1 MTKNKLNIAILL
13 AASTLCAASCNS
25 YDIASRQQEPGPA
38 ASSKS
43 LITFAAGC
51 ADQAPQKT
59 AYQAGEAG
67 TVAWINGD
75 RISIFPVETTSNDLG
90 TVINANGA
98 SCQITGLTDNA
109 SGYYA
114 LYPFDSKVICNYG
127 KISGLKIP
135 SKQVA
140 AAGQYDPKADIIINA
155 LMGAVGCLPTITAI
169 ECGKH
174 VALANKETMVMAG
187 PVIWDKL
194 AENPKSFIT
203 PIDSEHSAI
212 FQCLEGGNREKE
224 VEFLEITASGGPFR
238 EWPIEKFENITVA
251 DALNHPVWSMGK
263 KITIDSASMMNKG
276 LEVLEAHFLFHIPY
290 EQIKVVVHP
299 QSMVHSLVQF
309 RDGSLMAQLGAP
321 DMRIPI
327 QVALTWPDRLPLKT
341 NRLDLPTL
349 AKLTFFEPD
358 FNKFRCLALAFEAG
372 RRGGIVPAMMN
383 AANEVLVDRFLKG
396 NLKFTDIPKYVE
408 MVMEKAPNVTGHL
421 TLDQVLEADAEARR
435 MTEGFLK

>member
-1 MTKNKLNIAILL
+1 MKNVVLLGATGSIGTSSVDVIQQHSDIFNLYAVAANSSVQKVAEIVRKYNVERVCMFNEAAAKELEGVLGKKVLAGMDGLCEL
-13 AASTLCAASCNS
+13 AA
-25 YDIASRQQEPGPA
+25 
-38 ASSKS
+38 
-43 LITFAAGC
+43 
-51 ADQAPQKT
+51 
-59 AYQAGEAG
+59 
-67 TVAWINGD
+67 
-75 RISIFPVETTSNDLG
+75 
-90 TVINANGA
+90 
-98 SCQITGLTDNA
+98 
-109 SGYYA
+109 
-114 LYPFDSKVICNYG
+114 
-127 KISGLKIP
+127 
-135 SKQVA
+135 
-140 AAGQYDPKADIIINA
+140 DPKADIIINA

-169 ECGKH
+169 EHGKH

-212 FQCLEGGNREKE
+212 FQCLEGGKRESE

-290 EQIKVVVHP
+290 DQIKVVVHP

-327 QVALTWPDRLPLKT
+327 QVALTWPDRLKLETK
-341 NRLDLPTL
+341 RLDLPTL

-372 RRGGIVPAMMN
+372 RRGGIVPSMMN

-408 MVMEKAPNVTGHL
+408 MVMDKAPNVAGHL
-421 TLDQVLEADAEARR
+421 SLEQVLEADKEARL

>member
-1 MTKNKLNIAILL
+1 MKNVVLLGATGSIGTSSIDVILQHSDIFNLYAVAANSSVQKVAEIVRRFKVERVCMFDPNAAKELEKELGMKVLAGMDGLCEL
-13 AASTLCAASCNS
+13 AA
-25 YDIASRQQEPGPA
+25 
-38 ASSKS
+38 
-43 LITFAAGC
+43 
-51 ADQAPQKT
+51 
-59 AYQAGEAG
+59 
-67 TVAWINGD
+67 
-75 RISIFPVETTSNDLG
+75 
-90 TVINANGA
+90 
-98 SCQITGLTDNA
+98 
-109 SGYYA
+109 
-114 LYPFDSKVICNYG
+114 
-127 KISGLKIP
+127 
-135 SKQVA
+135 
-140 AAGQYDPKADIIINA
+140 DPKADIIINA

-169 ECGKH
+169 EHGKH

-212 FQCLEGGNREKE
+212 FQCLSGRPEKE

-238 EWPIEKFENITVA
+238 EWPIEKFEQITVA

-327 QVALTWPDRLPLKT
+327 QVALTWPDRLPLETK
-341 NRLDLPTL
+341 RLDLPTL

-383 AANEVLVDRFLKG
+383 AANEVLVDAFLKG
-396 NLKFTDIPKYVE
+396 NLKFTDIPKHVE
-408 MVMEKAPNVTGHL
+408 TIMAGAPTVTGHL
-421 TLDQVLEADAEARR
+421 TLEQVLEADKEARR
-435 MTEGFLK
+435 MTEDFLIRK

>member
-1 MTKNKLNIAILL
+1 MKNVVLLGATGSIGTSSVDVIQQHSDLFHLYAVAANSSVNKVAEIVRKYNVERVCMFSEVAAKELEIVLGRKVLVGMEGLCEL
-13 AASTLCAASCNS
+13 AA
-25 YDIASRQQEPGPA
+25 
-38 ASSKS
+38 
-43 LITFAAGC
+43 
-51 ADQAPQKT
+51 
-59 AYQAGEAG
+59 
-67 TVAWINGD
+67 
-75 RISIFPVETTSNDLG
+75 
-90 TVINANGA
+90 
-98 SCQITGLTDNA
+98 
-109 SGYYA
+109 
-114 LYPFDSKVICNYG
+114 
-127 KISGLKIP
+127 
-135 SKQVA
+135 
-140 AAGQYDPKADIIINA
+140 DPKADIIINA

-169 ECGKH
+169 EHGKH

-212 FQCLEGGNREKE
+212 FQCLEGGKREHE

-238 EWPIEKFENITVA
+238 EWPIEKFEKITVA

-290 EQIKVVVHP
+290 DQIKVVVHP

-327 QVALTWPDRLPLKT
+327 QVALTWPDRLKLETK
-341 NRLDLPTL
+341 RLDLPTL

-372 RRGGIVPAMMN
+372 RRGGIVPSMMN

-421 TLDQVLEADAEARR
+421 SLEQVLEADKEARL

>member
-1 MTKNKLNIAILL
+1 MKNVVLLGATGSIGTSSVDVIHQHSDIFNLYAVAANSSVEKVAEIVRKYNVERVCMFNEAAAKELEGVLGKKVLAGMDGLCEL
-13 AASTLCAASCNS
+13 AA
-25 YDIASRQQEPGPA
+25 
-38 ASSKS
+38 
-43 LITFAAGC
+43 
-51 ADQAPQKT
+51 
-59 AYQAGEAG
+59 
-67 TVAWINGD
+67 
-75 RISIFPVETTSNDLG
+75 
-90 TVINANGA
+90 
-98 SCQITGLTDNA
+98 
-109 SGYYA
+109 
-114 LYPFDSKVICNYG
+114 
-127 KISGLKIP
+127 
-135 SKQVA
+135 
-140 AAGQYDPKADIIINA
+140 DPKADIIINA

-169 ECGKH
+169 EHGKH

-212 FQCLEGGNREKE
+212 FQCLEGGKRESE

-290 EQIKVVVHP
+290 DQIKVVVHP

-327 QVALTWPDRLPLKT
+327 QVALTWPDRLKLETK
-341 NRLDLPTL
+341 RLDLPTL

-372 RRGGIVPAMMN
+372 RRGGIVPSMMN

-408 MVMEKAPNVTGHL
+408 MVMDKAPNVTGHL
-421 TLDQVLEADAEARR
+421 SLEQVLEADKEARL

>member
-1 MTKNKLNIAILL
+1 MKNVVLLGATGSIGTSSVDVIHQHSDIFNLYAVAANSSVEKVAEIVRKYNVERVCMFNETAAKELEGVLGKKVLAGMDGLCEL
-13 AASTLCAASCNS
+13 AA
-25 YDIASRQQEPGPA
+25 
-38 ASSKS
+38 
-43 LITFAAGC
+43 
-51 ADQAPQKT
+51 
-59 AYQAGEAG
+59 
-67 TVAWINGD
+67 
-75 RISIFPVETTSNDLG
+75 
-90 TVINANGA
+90 
-98 SCQITGLTDNA
+98 
-109 SGYYA
+109 
-114 LYPFDSKVICNYG
+114 
-127 KISGLKIP
+127 
-135 SKQVA
+135 
-140 AAGQYDPKADIIINA
+140 DPKANIIINA

-169 ECGKH
+169 EHGKH

-212 FQCLEGGNREKE
+212 FQCLEGGKRESE

-290 EQIKVVVHP
+290 DQIKVVVHP

-327 QVALTWPDRLPLKT
+327 QVALTWPNRLKLETK
-341 NRLDLPTL
+341 RLDLPTL

-372 RRGGIVPAMMN
+372 RRGGIVPSMMN

-421 TLDQVLEADAEARR
+421 SLEQVLEADKEARL

>member
-1 MTKNKLNIAILL
+1 MKNVVLLGATGSIGTSSVDVIHQHSDIFNLYAVAANSSVEKVAEIVRKYNVERVCMFNEAAAKELEGMLDKKVLAGMDGLCEL
-13 AASTLCAASCNS
+13 AA
-25 YDIASRQQEPGPA
+25 
-38 ASSKS
+38 
-43 LITFAAGC
+43 
-51 ADQAPQKT
+51 
-59 AYQAGEAG
+59 
-67 TVAWINGD
+67 
-75 RISIFPVETTSNDLG
+75 
-90 TVINANGA
+90 
-98 SCQITGLTDNA
+98 
-109 SGYYA
+109 
-114 LYPFDSKVICNYG
+114 
-127 KISGLKIP
+127 
-135 SKQVA
+135 
-140 AAGQYDPKADIIINA
+140 DPKADIIINA

-169 ECGKH
+169 EHGKH

-212 FQCLEGGNREKE
+212 FQCLEGGKRESE

-290 EQIKVVVHP
+290 DQIKVVVHP

-327 QVALTWPDRLPLKT
+327 QVALTWPDRLKLETK
-341 NRLDLPTL
+341 RLDLPTL

-372 RRGGIVPAMMN
+372 RRGGIVPSMMN

-421 TLDQVLEADAEARR
+421 SLEQVLEADKEARL

>member
-1 MTKNKLNIAILL
+1 MKNVVLLGATGSIGTSSVDVILQHSDIFNLYAVAANSSVAKVAEIVRKFKVERVCMFDPNAAKELEKNLGMPVLAGMEGLCEL
-13 AASTLCAASCNS
+13 AA
-25 YDIASRQQEPGPA
+25 
-38 ASSKS
+38 
-43 LITFAAGC
+43 
-51 ADQAPQKT
+51 
-59 AYQAGEAG
+59 
-67 TVAWINGD
+67 
-75 RISIFPVETTSNDLG
+75 
-90 TVINANGA
+90 
-98 SCQITGLTDNA
+98 
-109 SGYYA
+109 
-114 LYPFDSKVICNYG
+114 
-127 KISGLKIP
+127 
-135 SKQVA
+135 
-140 AAGQYDPKADIIINA
+140 DPKADIIINA

-169 ECGKH
+169 EHGKH

-212 FQCLEGGNREKE
+212 FQCLSGRPEKE

-238 EWPIEKFENITVA
+238 EWPIEKFESITVA

-327 QVALTWPDRLPLKT
+327 QVALTWPDRLPLETK
-341 NRLDLPTL
+341 RLDLPTL

-383 AANEVLVDRFLKG
+383 AANEVLVDAFLKG
-396 NLKFTDIPKYVE
+396 NLKFTDIPKHVE
-408 MVMEKAPNVTGHL
+408 TIMAGAPTVSGHL
-421 TLDQVLEADAEARR
+421 TLNQVLEADSEARKL
-435 MTEGFLK
+435 TAALIK

>member
-1 MTKNKLNIAILL
+1 MKNVVLLGATGSIGTSSVDVIHQHSDIFNLYAVAANSSVEKVAEIVRKYNVERVCMFNEAAAKELESVLGKKVLAGMDGLCEL
-13 AASTLCAASCNS
+13 AA
-25 YDIASRQQEPGPA
+25 
-38 ASSKS
+38 
-43 LITFAAGC
+43 
-51 ADQAPQKT
+51 
-59 AYQAGEAG
+59 
-67 TVAWINGD
+67 
-75 RISIFPVETTSNDLG
+75 
-90 TVINANGA
+90 
-98 SCQITGLTDNA
+98 
-109 SGYYA
+109 
-114 LYPFDSKVICNYG
+114 
-127 KISGLKIP
+127 
-135 SKQVA
+135 
-140 AAGQYDPKADIIINA
+140 DPKADIIINA

-169 ECGKH
+169 EHGKH

-212 FQCLEGGNREKE
+212 FQCLEGGKRESE

-290 EQIKVVVHP
+290 DQIKVVVHP

-327 QVALTWPDRLPLKT
+327 QVALTWPDRLKLETK
-341 NRLDLPTL
+341 RLDLPTL

-358 FNKFRCLALAFEAG
+358 FNKFRCLALAFDAG
-372 RRGGIVPAMMN
+372 RRGGVVPAMMN

-408 MVMEKAPNVTGHL
+408 MVMDKAPNVTGHL
-421 TLDQVLEADAEARR
+421 SLEQVLEADKEARL

>member
-1 MTKNKLNIAILL
+1 MKNVVLLGATGSIGTSSVDVIQQHSDLFHLYAVAANSSVNKVAELVRKYNVERVCMFNEVAAKELEIVLGRKVLAGMEGLCEL
-13 AASTLCAASCNS
+13 AA
-25 YDIASRQQEPGPA
+25 
-38 ASSKS
+38 
-43 LITFAAGC
+43 
-51 ADQAPQKT
+51 
-59 AYQAGEAG
+59 
-67 TVAWINGD
+67 
-75 RISIFPVETTSNDLG
+75 
-90 TVINANGA
+90 
-98 SCQITGLTDNA
+98 
-109 SGYYA
+109 
-114 LYPFDSKVICNYG
+114 
-127 KISGLKIP
+127 
-135 SKQVA
+135 
-140 AAGQYDPKADIIINA
+140 DPKADVIINA

-169 ECGKH
+169 EHGKH

-212 FQCLEGGNREKE
+212 FQCLEGGKRESE

-290 EQIKVVVHP
+290 DQIKVVVHP

-327 QVALTWPDRLPLKT
+327 QVALTWPDRLKLETK
-341 NRLDLPTL
+341 RLDLPTL

-372 RRGGIVPAMMN
+372 RRGGIVPSMMN

-421 TLDQVLEADAEARR
+421 SLEQVLEADKEARL

>member
-1 MTKNKLNIAILL
+1 MKNVVLLGATGSIGTSSVDVIHQHSDIFNLYAVAANSSVEKVAEIVRKYNVERVCMFNETAAKELEGVLGKKVLAGMDGLCEL
-13 AASTLCAASCNS
+13 AA
-25 YDIASRQQEPGPA
+25 
-38 ASSKS
+38 
-43 LITFAAGC
+43 
-51 ADQAPQKT
+51 
-59 AYQAGEAG
+59 
-67 TVAWINGD
+67 
-75 RISIFPVETTSNDLG
+75 
-90 TVINANGA
+90 
-98 SCQITGLTDNA
+98 
-109 SGYYA
+109 
-114 LYPFDSKVICNYG
+114 
-127 KISGLKIP
+127 
-135 SKQVA
+135 
-140 AAGQYDPKADIIINA
+140 DPKADIIINA

-169 ECGKH
+169 EHGKH

-212 FQCLEGGNREKE
+212 FQCLEGGKRESE

-290 EQIKVVVHP
+290 DQIKVVVHP

-327 QVALTWPDRLPLKT
+327 QVALTWPDRLKLETK
-341 NRLDLPTL
+341 RLDLPTL

-372 RRGGIVPAMMN
+372 RRGGIVPSMMN

-396 NLKFTDIPKYVE
+396 NLRFTDIPKYVE

-421 TLDQVLEADAEARR
+421 SLEQVLEADKEARF

>member
-1 MTKNKLNIAILL
+1 MKNVVLLGATGSIGTSSVDVIHQHSDIFNLYAVAANSSVEKVAEIVRKYNVERVCMFNEAAAKELEGVLGKKVLAGMDGLCEL
-13 AASTLCAASCNS
+13 AA
-25 YDIASRQQEPGPA
+25 
-38 ASSKS
+38 
-43 LITFAAGC
+43 
-51 ADQAPQKT
+51 
-59 AYQAGEAG
+59 
-67 TVAWINGD
+67 
-75 RISIFPVETTSNDLG
+75 
-90 TVINANGA
+90 
-98 SCQITGLTDNA
+98 
-109 SGYYA
+109 
-114 LYPFDSKVICNYG
+114 
-127 KISGLKIP
+127 
-135 SKQVA
+135 
-140 AAGQYDPKADIIINA
+140 DPKADIIINA

-169 ECGKH
+169 EHGKH

-212 FQCLEGGNREKE
+212 FQCLEGGKRESE

-290 EQIKVVVHP
+290 DQIKVVVHP

-327 QVALTWPDRLPLKT
+327 QVALTWPDRLKLETK
-341 NRLDLPTL
+341 RLDLPTL

-372 RRGGIVPAMMN
+372 RRGGIVPSMMN

-421 TLDQVLEADAEARR
+421 SLEQVLEADKEARL
-435 MTEGFLK
+435 MTEAFLK

>member
-1 MTKNKLNIAILL
+1 MKNVVLLGATGSIGTSSVDVIQQHSDIFNLYAVAANSSVQKVAEIVRKYNVERVCMFNEAAAKELEGVLGKKVLAGMDGLCEL
-13 AASTLCAASCNS
+13 AA
-25 YDIASRQQEPGPA
+25 
-38 ASSKS
+38 
-43 LITFAAGC
+43 
-51 ADQAPQKT
+51 
-59 AYQAGEAG
+59 
-67 TVAWINGD
+67 
-75 RISIFPVETTSNDLG
+75 
-90 TVINANGA
+90 
-98 SCQITGLTDNA
+98 
-109 SGYYA
+109 
-114 LYPFDSKVICNYG
+114 
-127 KISGLKIP
+127 
-135 SKQVA
+135 
-140 AAGQYDPKADIIINA
+140 DPKADIIINA

-169 ECGKH
+169 EHGKH

-212 FQCLEGGNREKE
+212 FQCLEGGKRESE

-290 EQIKVVVHP
+290 DQIKVVVHP

-327 QVALTWPDRLPLKT
+327 QVALTWPDRLKLETK
-341 NRLDLPTL
+341 RLDLPTL

-372 RRGGIVPAMMN
+372 RRGGIVPSMMN

-421 TLDQVLEADAEARR
+421 SLEQVLEADKEARR

>member
-1 MTKNKLNIAILL
+1 MKNVVLLGATGSIGTSSVDVIHQHSDIFNLYAVAANSSVEKVAEIVRKYHVERVCMFNEAAAKELEGVLGKKVLAGMDGLCEL
-13 AASTLCAASCNS
+13 AA
-25 YDIASRQQEPGPA
+25 
-38 ASSKS
+38 
-43 LITFAAGC
+43 
-51 ADQAPQKT
+51 
-59 AYQAGEAG
+59 
-67 TVAWINGD
+67 
-75 RISIFPVETTSNDLG
+75 
-90 TVINANGA
+90 
-98 SCQITGLTDNA
+98 
-109 SGYYA
+109 
-114 LYPFDSKVICNYG
+114 
-127 KISGLKIP
+127 
-135 SKQVA
+135 
-140 AAGQYDPKADIIINA
+140 DPKADIIINA

-169 ECGKH
+169 EHGKH

-212 FQCLEGGNREKE
+212 FQCLEGGKRESE

-290 EQIKVVVHP
+290 DQIKVVVHP

-327 QVALTWPDRLPLKT
+327 QVALTWPDRLKLETK
-341 NRLDLPTL
+341 RLDLPTL

-372 RRGGIVPAMMN
+372 RRGGIVPSMMN

-421 TLDQVLEADAEARR
+421 SLEQVLEADKEARF

>member
-1 MTKNKLNIAILL
+1 MKNVVLLGATGSIGTSSVDVILQHSDIFKL
-13 AASTLCAASCNS
+13 
-25 YDIASRQQEPGPA
+25 
-38 ASSKS
+38 
-43 LITFAAGC
+43 
-51 ADQAPQKT
+51 
-59 AYQAGEAG
+59 
-67 TVAWINGD
+67 
-75 RISIFPVETTSNDLG
+75 
-90 TVINANGA
+90 
-98 SCQITGLTDNA
+98 
-109 SGYYA
+109 YA
-114 LYPFDSKVICNYG
+114 
-127 KISGLKIP
+127 
-135 SKQVA
+135 VA
-140 AAGQYDPKADIIINA
+140 ANSSVAKVAEIVRKFKVERVCMFDPNAAKELEKELGMKVLAGMEGLCELATDPKADIIINA

-169 ECGKH
+169 EHGKH

-212 FQCLEGGNREKE
+212 FQCLSGRPEKE

-238 EWPIEKFENITVA
+238 EWPIEKFESITVA

-327 QVALTWPDRLPLKT
+327 QVALTWPDRLPLETK
-341 NRLDLPTL
+341 RLDLPTL
-349 AKLTFFEPD
+349 QKLTFFEPD

-383 AANEVLVDRFLKG
+383 AANEVLVDAFLKG
-396 NLKFTDIPKYVE
+396 NLKFTDIPKHVE
-408 MVMEKAPNVTGHL
+408 TIMTGAPTVMGHL
-421 TLDQVLEADAEARR
+421 SLDQVLEADAEARKL
-435 MTEGFLK
+435 TAALIK

>member
-1 MTKNKLNIAILL
+1 MKNVVLLGATGSIGTSSVDVIQQHSDIFNLYAVAANSSVEKVAEIVRKYNVERVCMFNEAAAKELEGVLGKKVLAGMDGLCEL
-13 AASTLCAASCNS
+13 AA
-25 YDIASRQQEPGPA
+25 
-38 ASSKS
+38 
-43 LITFAAGC
+43 
-51 ADQAPQKT
+51 
-59 AYQAGEAG
+59 
-67 TVAWINGD
+67 
-75 RISIFPVETTSNDLG
+75 
-90 TVINANGA
+90 
-98 SCQITGLTDNA
+98 
-109 SGYYA
+109 
-114 LYPFDSKVICNYG
+114 
-127 KISGLKIP
+127 
-135 SKQVA
+135 
-140 AAGQYDPKADIIINA
+140 DPKADIIINA

-169 ECGKH
+169 EHGKH

-212 FQCLEGGNREKE
+212 FQCLEGGKRESE

-290 EQIKVVVHP
+290 DQIKVVVHP

-327 QVALTWPDRLPLKT
+327 QVALTWPDRLKLETK
-341 NRLDLPTL
+341 RLDLPTL

-358 FNKFRCLALAFEAG
+358 FNKFRCLALAFDAG

-408 MVMEKAPNVTGHL
+408 MVMDKAPNVTGHL
-421 TLDQVLEADAEARR
+421 SLEQVLEADKEARL

>member
-1 MTKNKLNIAILL
+1 MKNVVLLGATGSIGTSSVDVIQQHSDIFNLYAVAANSSVEKVAEIVRKYNVERVCMFNEAAAKELESVLGRKVLAGMDGLCEL
-13 AASTLCAASCNS
+13 AA
-25 YDIASRQQEPGPA
+25 
-38 ASSKS
+38 
-43 LITFAAGC
+43 
-51 ADQAPQKT
+51 
-59 AYQAGEAG
+59 
-67 TVAWINGD
+67 
-75 RISIFPVETTSNDLG
+75 
-90 TVINANGA
+90 
-98 SCQITGLTDNA
+98 
-109 SGYYA
+109 
-114 LYPFDSKVICNYG
+114 
-127 KISGLKIP
+127 
-135 SKQVA
+135 
-140 AAGQYDPKADIIINA
+140 DPKADIIINA

-169 ECGKH
+169 EHGKH

-212 FQCLEGGNREKE
+212 FQCLEGGKREHE

-290 EQIKVVVHP
+290 DQIKVVVHP

-327 QVALTWPDRLPLKT
+327 QVALTWPDRLKLETK
-341 NRLDLPTL
+341 RLDLPTL

-372 RRGGIVPAMMN
+372 RRGGIVPSMMN

-408 MVMEKAPNVTGHL
+408 MVMDKAPNVTGHL
-421 TLDQVLEADAEARR
+421 SLEQVLEADKEARL

>member
-1 MTKNKLNIAILL
+1 MKNVVLLGATGSIGTSSVDVIQQHSDLFHLYAVAANSSVNKVAELVRKYNVERVCMFNEVAAKELEIVLGRKVLAGMEGLCEL
-13 AASTLCAASCNS
+13 AA
-25 YDIASRQQEPGPA
+25 
-38 ASSKS
+38 
-43 LITFAAGC
+43 
-51 ADQAPQKT
+51 
-59 AYQAGEAG
+59 
-67 TVAWINGD
+67 
-75 RISIFPVETTSNDLG
+75 
-90 TVINANGA
+90 
-98 SCQITGLTDNA
+98 
-109 SGYYA
+109 
-114 LYPFDSKVICNYG
+114 
-127 KISGLKIP
+127 
-135 SKQVA
+135 
-140 AAGQYDPKADIIINA
+140 DPKADIIINA

-169 ECGKH
+169 EHGKH

-212 FQCLEGGNREKE
+212 FQCLEGGKRESE

-238 EWPIEKFENITVA
+238 EWPVEKFENITVA

-290 EQIKVVVHP
+290 DQIKVVVHP

-327 QVALTWPDRLPLKT
+327 QVALTWPDRLKLETK
-341 NRLDLPTL
+341 RLDLPTL

-372 RRGGIVPAMMN
+372 RRGGIVPSMMN

-421 TLDQVLEADAEARR
+421 SLEQVLEADKEARL

>member
-1 MTKNKLNIAILL
+1 MKNVVLLGATGSIGTSSVDVILQHSDIFNLYAVAANSSVAKVAEIVRKFKVERVCMFDPNAAKALEKELGMPVLAGMEGLCEL
-13 AASTLCAASCNS
+13 AA
-25 YDIASRQQEPGPA
+25 
-38 ASSKS
+38 
-43 LITFAAGC
+43 
-51 ADQAPQKT
+51 
-59 AYQAGEAG
+59 
-67 TVAWINGD
+67 
-75 RISIFPVETTSNDLG
+75 
-90 TVINANGA
+90 
-98 SCQITGLTDNA
+98 
-109 SGYYA
+109 
-114 LYPFDSKVICNYG
+114 
-127 KISGLKIP
+127 
-135 SKQVA
+135 
-140 AAGQYDPKADIIINA
+140 DPKADIIINA

-169 ECGKH
+169 EHGKH

-212 FQCLEGGNREKE
+212 FQCLSGRPEKE

-238 EWPIEKFENITVA
+238 EWPIEKFESITVA

-327 QVALTWPDRLPLKT
+327 QVALTWPDRLPLETK
-341 NRLDLPTL
+341 RLDLPTL

-383 AANEVLVDRFLKG
+383 AANEVLVDAFLKG
-396 NLKFTDIPKYVE
+396 NLKFTDIPKHVE
-408 MVMEKAPNVTGHL
+408 TIMAGAPTVSGHL
-421 TLDQVLEADAEARR
+421 TLNQVLEADSEARKL
-435 MTEGFLK
+435 TAALIK

>member
-1 MTKNKLNIAILL
+1 MKNVVLLGATGSIGTSSVDVIQQHSDIFNLYAVAANSSVEKVAEIVRKYNVERVCMFNEAAAKELESVLGRKVLAGMDGLCEL
-13 AASTLCAASCNS
+13 AA
-25 YDIASRQQEPGPA
+25 
-38 ASSKS
+38 
-43 LITFAAGC
+43 
-51 ADQAPQKT
+51 
-59 AYQAGEAG
+59 
-67 TVAWINGD
+67 
-75 RISIFPVETTSNDLG
+75 
-90 TVINANGA
+90 
-98 SCQITGLTDNA
+98 
-109 SGYYA
+109 
-114 LYPFDSKVICNYG
+114 
-127 KISGLKIP
+127 
-135 SKQVA
+135 
-140 AAGQYDPKADIIINA
+140 DPKADIIINA

-169 ECGKH
+169 EHGKH

-212 FQCLEGGNREKE
+212 FQCLEGGKRESE

-290 EQIKVVVHP
+290 DQIKVVVHP
-299 QSMVHSLVQF
+299 QSMVHSLVQY
-309 RDGSLMAQLGAP
+309 RDGSLMAQLGSP

-327 QVALTWPDRLPLKT
+327 QVALTWPDRLKLETK
-341 NRLDLPTL
+341 RLDLPTL

-358 FNKFRCLALAFEAG
+358 FNKFRCLALAFDAG

-408 MVMEKAPNVTGHL
+408 MVMDKAPNVTGHL
-421 TLDQVLEADAEARR
+421 SLEQVLEADKEARR
-435 MTEGFLK
+435 MTEDFLIRK

>member
-1 MTKNKLNIAILL
+1 MKKVCLLGATGSIGTSTLDVLEQHSDLFTLYSL
-13 AASTLCAASCNS
+13 AANSSWQKVAEIVRKRHVKRVCMFDETAAAALKKELGMEVLVGMEGLRELAADPEV
-25 YDIASRQQEPGPA
+25 DI
-38 ASSKS
+38 
-43 LITFAAGC
+43 
-51 ADQAPQKT
+51 
-59 AYQAGEAG
+59 
-67 TVAWINGD
+67 
-75 RISIFPVETTSNDLG
+75 
-90 TVINANGA
+90 VIN
-98 SCQITGLTDNA
+98 S
-109 SGYYA
+109 
-114 LYPFDSKVICNYG
+114 
-127 KISGLKIP
+127 
-135 SKQVA
+135 
-140 AAGQYDPKADIIINA
+140 

-169 ECGKH
+169 EQGKH

-212 FQCLEGGNREKE
+212 FQCLEGGKREKE

-290 EQIKVVVHP
+290 DQIKVVVHP

-327 QVALTWPDRLPLKT
+327 QVALTWPDRLQLETK
-341 NRLDLPTL
+341 RLDLPTL

-358 FNKFRCLALAFEAG
+358 FEKFRCLALAFDAG

-408 MVMEKAPNVTGHL
+408 KVMAKAPDVTGRL
-421 TLDQVLEADAEARR
+421 SLDQVLEADAEARR
-435 MTEGFLK
+435 MTVDFLK

>member
-1 MTKNKLNIAILL
+1 MKNVVLLGATGSIGTSSVDVIQQHSDIFNLYAVAANSSVQKVAEIVRKYNVERVCMFNEAAAKELEGVLGKKVLAGMDGLCEL
-13 AASTLCAASCNS
+13 AA
-25 YDIASRQQEPGPA
+25 
-38 ASSKS
+38 
-43 LITFAAGC
+43 
-51 ADQAPQKT
+51 
-59 AYQAGEAG
+59 
-67 TVAWINGD
+67 
-75 RISIFPVETTSNDLG
+75 
-90 TVINANGA
+90 
-98 SCQITGLTDNA
+98 
-109 SGYYA
+109 
-114 LYPFDSKVICNYG
+114 
-127 KISGLKIP
+127 
-135 SKQVA
+135 
-140 AAGQYDPKADIIINA
+140 DPKADIIINA

-169 ECGKH
+169 EHGKH

-212 FQCLEGGNREKE
+212 FQCLEGGKRESE

-238 EWPIEKFENITVA
+238 EWPIEKFENITMA

-290 EQIKVVVHP
+290 DQIKVVVHP

-327 QVALTWPDRLPLKT
+327 QVALTWPDRLKLETK
-341 NRLDLPTL
+341 RLDLPTL

-358 FNKFRCLALAFEAG
+358 FNKFRCLALAFDAG
-372 RRGGIVPAMMN
+372 RRGGIVPSMMN

-408 MVMEKAPNVTGHL
+408 MVMDKAPNVTGHL
-421 TLDQVLEADAEARR
+421 SLEQVLEADKEARR

>member
-1 MTKNKLNIAILL
+1 MKNVVLLGATGSIGTSSVDVIQQHSDIFNLYAVAANSSVEKVAEIVRKYNVERVCMFNEAAAKELEIVLGKKVLAGMEGLCEL
-13 AASTLCAASCNS
+13 AA
-25 YDIASRQQEPGPA
+25 
-38 ASSKS
+38 
-43 LITFAAGC
+43 
-51 ADQAPQKT
+51 
-59 AYQAGEAG
+59 
-67 TVAWINGD
+67 
-75 RISIFPVETTSNDLG
+75 
-90 TVINANGA
+90 
-98 SCQITGLTDNA
+98 
-109 SGYYA
+109 
-114 LYPFDSKVICNYG
+114 
-127 KISGLKIP
+127 
-135 SKQVA
+135 
-140 AAGQYDPKADIIINA
+140 DPKADIIINA

-169 ECGKH
+169 EHGKH

-212 FQCLEGGNREKE
+212 FQCLEGGKRESE

-238 EWPIEKFENITVA
+238 EWPIEKFKNITVA

-290 EQIKVVVHP
+290 DQIKVVVHP

-327 QVALTWPDRLPLKT
+327 QVALTWPERLKLETK
-341 NRLDLPTL
+341 RLDLPTL

-372 RRGGIVPAMMN
+372 RRGGIVPSMMN

-421 TLDQVLEADAEARR
+421 SLEQVLEADKEARR
-435 MTEGFLK
+435 MTEDFLIRK

>member
-1 MTKNKLNIAILL
+1 MKNVVLLGATGSIGTSSVDVIHQHSDIFNLYAVAANSSVEKVAEIVRKYNVERVCMFNEAAAKELEGLLGKKVLAGMEGLCEL
-13 AASTLCAASCNS
+13 AA
-25 YDIASRQQEPGPA
+25 
-38 ASSKS
+38 
-43 LITFAAGC
+43 
-51 ADQAPQKT
+51 
-59 AYQAGEAG
+59 
-67 TVAWINGD
+67 
-75 RISIFPVETTSNDLG
+75 
-90 TVINANGA
+90 
-98 SCQITGLTDNA
+98 
-109 SGYYA
+109 
-114 LYPFDSKVICNYG
+114 
-127 KISGLKIP
+127 
-135 SKQVA
+135 
-140 AAGQYDPKADIIINA
+140 DPKADIIINA

-169 ECGKH
+169 EHGKH

-212 FQCLEGGNREKE
+212 FQCLEGGKRESE

-290 EQIKVVVHP
+290 DQIKVVVHP

-327 QVALTWPDRLPLKT
+327 QVALTWPDRLKLETK
-341 NRLDLPTL
+341 RLDLPTL

-358 FNKFRCLALAFEAG
+358 FNKFRCLALAFDAG

-408 MVMEKAPNVTGHL
+408 MVMDKAPNVTGHL
-421 TLDQVLEADAEARR
+421 SLEQVLEADKEARL

>member
-1 MTKNKLNIAILL
+1 MKNVVLLGATGSIGTSSVDVIHQHSDIFNLYAVAANSSVEKVAEIVRKYNVERVCMFNETAAKELEGVLGKKVLAGMDGLCEL
-13 AASTLCAASCNS
+13 AA
-25 YDIASRQQEPGPA
+25 
-38 ASSKS
+38 
-43 LITFAAGC
+43 
-51 ADQAPQKT
+51 
-59 AYQAGEAG
+59 
-67 TVAWINGD
+67 
-75 RISIFPVETTSNDLG
+75 
-90 TVINANGA
+90 
-98 SCQITGLTDNA
+98 
-109 SGYYA
+109 
-114 LYPFDSKVICNYG
+114 
-127 KISGLKIP
+127 
-135 SKQVA
+135 
-140 AAGQYDPKADIIINA
+140 DPKADIIINA

-169 ECGKH
+169 EHGKH

-212 FQCLEGGNREKE
+212 FQCLEGGKRESE

-290 EQIKVVVHP
+290 DQIKVVVHP

-327 QVALTWPDRLPLKT
+327 QVALTWPERLKLETK
-341 NRLDLPTL
+341 RLDLPTL

-372 RRGGIVPAMMN
+372 RRGGIVPSMMN

-421 TLDQVLEADAEARR
+421 SLEQVLEADKEARL

>member
-1 MTKNKLNIAILL
+1 MKNVVLLGATGSIGTSSVDVIHQHSDIFNLYAVAANSSVEKVAEIVRKYNVERVCMFNEAAAKELEGVLGKKVLAGMDGLCEL
-13 AASTLCAASCNS
+13 AA
-25 YDIASRQQEPGPA
+25 
-38 ASSKS
+38 
-43 LITFAAGC
+43 
-51 ADQAPQKT
+51 
-59 AYQAGEAG
+59 
-67 TVAWINGD
+67 
-75 RISIFPVETTSNDLG
+75 
-90 TVINANGA
+90 
-98 SCQITGLTDNA
+98 
-109 SGYYA
+109 
-114 LYPFDSKVICNYG
+114 
-127 KISGLKIP
+127 
-135 SKQVA
+135 
-140 AAGQYDPKADIIINA
+140 DPKADIIINA

-169 ECGKH
+169 EHGKH

-212 FQCLEGGNREKE
+212 FQCLEGGKREHE

-238 EWPIEKFENITVA
+238 EWPVEKFEKITVA

-290 EQIKVVVHP
+290 DQIKVVVHP

-327 QVALTWPDRLPLKT
+327 QVALTWPDRLKLETK
-341 NRLDLPTL
+341 RLDLPTL

-372 RRGGIVPAMMN
+372 RRGGIVPSMMN

-408 MVMEKAPNVTGHL
+408 MVMDKAPNVTGHL
-421 TLDQVLEADAEARR
+421 SLEQVLEADKEARL

>member
-1 MTKNKLNIAILL
+1 MKNVVLLGATGSIGTSSVDVIHQHSDIFNLYAVAANSSVEKVAEIVRKYNVERVCMFNETAAKELEGVLGKKVLAGMDGLCEL
-13 AASTLCAASCNS
+13 AA
-25 YDIASRQQEPGPA
+25 
-38 ASSKS
+38 
-43 LITFAAGC
+43 
-51 ADQAPQKT
+51 
-59 AYQAGEAG
+59 
-67 TVAWINGD
+67 
-75 RISIFPVETTSNDLG
+75 
-90 TVINANGA
+90 
-98 SCQITGLTDNA
+98 
-109 SGYYA
+109 
-114 LYPFDSKVICNYG
+114 
-127 KISGLKIP
+127 
-135 SKQVA
+135 
-140 AAGQYDPKADIIINA
+140 DPKADIIINA

-169 ECGKH
+169 EHGKH

-212 FQCLEGGNREKE
+212 FQCLEGGKRESE

-290 EQIKVVVHP
+290 DQIKVVVHP

-327 QVALTWPDRLPLKT
+327 QVALTWPDRLKLETK
-341 NRLDLPTL
+341 RLDLPTL

-372 RRGGIVPAMMN
+372 RRGGIVPSMMN

-408 MVMEKAPNVTGHL
+408 IVMDKAPNVTGHL
-421 TLDQVLEADAEARR
+421 SLEQVLEADKEARL

>member
-1 MTKNKLNIAILL
+1 MKNIVLLGATGSIGTSSVDVIQQHSDIFNLYAVAANSSVEKVAEIVRKYNVERVCMFNDAAAKELEGVLGKKVLAGMDGLCEL
-13 AASTLCAASCNS
+13 AA
-25 YDIASRQQEPGPA
+25 
-38 ASSKS
+38 
-43 LITFAAGC
+43 
-51 ADQAPQKT
+51 
-59 AYQAGEAG
+59 
-67 TVAWINGD
+67 
-75 RISIFPVETTSNDLG
+75 
-90 TVINANGA
+90 
-98 SCQITGLTDNA
+98 
-109 SGYYA
+109 
-114 LYPFDSKVICNYG
+114 
-127 KISGLKIP
+127 
-135 SKQVA
+135 
-140 AAGQYDPKADIIINA
+140 DPKADIIINA

-169 ECGKH
+169 EHGKH

-212 FQCLEGGNREKE
+212 FQCLEGGKRESE

-290 EQIKVVVHP
+290 DQIKVVVHP

-327 QVALTWPDRLPLKT
+327 QVALTWPDRLKLETK
-341 NRLDLPTL
+341 RLDLPTL

-358 FNKFRCLALAFEAG
+358 FNKFRCLALAFDAG

-383 AANEVLVDRFLKG
+383 AANEVLVNRFLKG

-408 MVMEKAPNVTGHL
+408 MVMDKAPNVTGHL
-421 TLDQVLEADAEARR
+421 SLEQVLEADKEARL

>member
-1 MTKNKLNIAILL
+1 MKNVVLLGATGSIGTSSVDVILQHSDIFNLYAVAANSSVQKVAEIVRKFKVERVCMFDPNAAKELEGILGMKVLAGMEGLCEL
-13 AASTLCAASCNS
+13 AA
-25 YDIASRQQEPGPA
+25 
-38 ASSKS
+38 
-43 LITFAAGC
+43 
-51 ADQAPQKT
+51 
-59 AYQAGEAG
+59 
-67 TVAWINGD
+67 
-75 RISIFPVETTSNDLG
+75 
-90 TVINANGA
+90 
-98 SCQITGLTDNA
+98 
-109 SGYYA
+109 
-114 LYPFDSKVICNYG
+114 
-127 KISGLKIP
+127 
-135 SKQVA
+135 
-140 AAGQYDPKADIIINA
+140 DPKADIIINA

-169 ECGKH
+169 EHGMH

-212 FQCLEGGNREKE
+212 FQCLSGRPEKE

-238 EWPIEKFENITVA
+238 EWPIEKFESITVA

-327 QVALTWPDRLPLKT
+327 QVALTWPDRLPLETK
-341 NRLDLPTL
+341 RLDLPTL

-396 NLKFTDIPKYVE
+396 GLKFTDIPKHVE
-408 MVMEKAPNVTGHL
+408 TIMAGAPTVTGHL

-435 MTEGFLK
+435 LTEALIK

>member
-1 MTKNKLNIAILL
+1 MKNVVLLGATGSIGTSSVDVIHQHSDIFNLYAVAANSSVEKVAEIVRKYNVERVCMFNEAAAKELEGVLGKKVLAGMDGLCEL
-13 AASTLCAASCNS
+13 AA
-25 YDIASRQQEPGPA
+25 
-38 ASSKS
+38 
-43 LITFAAGC
+43 
-51 ADQAPQKT
+51 
-59 AYQAGEAG
+59 
-67 TVAWINGD
+67 
-75 RISIFPVETTSNDLG
+75 
-90 TVINANGA
+90 
-98 SCQITGLTDNA
+98 
-109 SGYYA
+109 
-114 LYPFDSKVICNYG
+114 
-127 KISGLKIP
+127 
-135 SKQVA
+135 
-140 AAGQYDPKADIIINA
+140 DPRADIIINA

-169 ECGKH
+169 EHGKH

-212 FQCLEGGNREKE
+212 FQCLEGGKRESE

-290 EQIKVVVHP
+290 DQIKVVVHP

-327 QVALTWPDRLPLKT
+327 QVALTWPDRLKLETK
-341 NRLDLPTL
+341 RLDLPTL

-372 RRGGIVPAMMN
+372 RRGGIVPSMMN

-408 MVMEKAPNVTGHL
+408 MVMDKAPNVTGHL
-421 TLDQVLEADAEARR
+421 SLEQVLEADKEARL

>member
-1 MTKNKLNIAILL
+1 MKNVVLLGATGSIGTSSVDVIHQHSDIFNLYAVAANSSVEKVAEIVRKYNVERVCMFNEAAAKELEGVLGKKVLAGMDGLCEL
-13 AASTLCAASCNS
+13 AA
-25 YDIASRQQEPGPA
+25 
-38 ASSKS
+38 
-43 LITFAAGC
+43 
-51 ADQAPQKT
+51 
-59 AYQAGEAG
+59 
-67 TVAWINGD
+67 
-75 RISIFPVETTSNDLG
+75 
-90 TVINANGA
+90 
-98 SCQITGLTDNA
+98 
-109 SGYYA
+109 
-114 LYPFDSKVICNYG
+114 
-127 KISGLKIP
+127 
-135 SKQVA
+135 
-140 AAGQYDPKADIIINA
+140 DPKADIIINA

-169 ECGKH
+169 EHGKH

-212 FQCLEGGNREKE
+212 FQCLEGGKRESE

-290 EQIKVVVHP
+290 DQIKVVVHP

-327 QVALTWPDRLPLKT
+327 QVALTWPDRLKLETK
-341 NRLDLPTL
+341 RLDLPTL

-372 RRGGIVPAMMN
+372 RRGGIVPSMMN

-421 TLDQVLEADAEARR
+421 SLEQVLEADKEARR
-435 MTEGFLK
+435 MTESFLK

>member
-1 MTKNKLNIAILL
+1 MKNVVLLGATGSIGTSSVDVILQHSDIFKLYAVAANSSVAKVAEIVRKFKVERVCMFDPNAAKELEKELGMPVLAGMEGLCEL
-13 AASTLCAASCNS
+13 AA
-25 YDIASRQQEPGPA
+25 
-38 ASSKS
+38 
-43 LITFAAGC
+43 
-51 ADQAPQKT
+51 
-59 AYQAGEAG
+59 
-67 TVAWINGD
+67 
-75 RISIFPVETTSNDLG
+75 
-90 TVINANGA
+90 
-98 SCQITGLTDNA
+98 
-109 SGYYA
+109 
-114 LYPFDSKVICNYG
+114 DS
-127 KISGLKIP
+127 
-135 SKQVA
+135 
-140 AAGQYDPKADIIINA
+140 KADIIINA

-169 ECGKH
+169 EHGKH

-212 FQCLEGGNREKE
+212 FQCLSGRPEKE

-238 EWPIEKFENITVA
+238 EWPIEKFESITVA

-327 QVALTWPDRLPLKT
+327 QVALTWPDRLPLETK
-341 NRLDLPTL
+341 RLDLPTL

-383 AANEVLVDRFLKG
+383 AANEVLVDAFLKG
-396 NLKFTDIPKYVE
+396 NLKFTDIPKHVE
-408 MVMEKAPNVTGHL
+408 TIMAGAPTVSGHL
-421 TLDQVLEADAEARR
+421 TLDQVLEADAEARKL
-435 MTEGFLK
+435 TAALIK

>member
-1 MTKNKLNIAILL
+1 MKNVVLLGATGSIGTSSVDVIHQHSDIFNLYAVAANSSVEKVAEIVRKYNVERVCMFNEAAAKELEGLLGKKVLAGMEGLCEL
-13 AASTLCAASCNS
+13 AA
-25 YDIASRQQEPGPA
+25 
-38 ASSKS
+38 
-43 LITFAAGC
+43 
-51 ADQAPQKT
+51 
-59 AYQAGEAG
+59 
-67 TVAWINGD
+67 
-75 RISIFPVETTSNDLG
+75 
-90 TVINANGA
+90 
-98 SCQITGLTDNA
+98 
-109 SGYYA
+109 
-114 LYPFDSKVICNYG
+114 
-127 KISGLKIP
+127 
-135 SKQVA
+135 
-140 AAGQYDPKADIIINA
+140 DPKADIIINA

-169 ECGKH
+169 EHGKH

-212 FQCLEGGNREKE
+212 FQCLEGGKREHE

-290 EQIKVVVHP
+290 DQIKVVVHP

-327 QVALTWPDRLPLKT
+327 QVALTWPDRLKLETK
-341 NRLDLPTL
+341 RLDLPTL

-358 FNKFRCLALAFEAG
+358 FNKFRCLALAFDAG

-408 MVMEKAPNVTGHL
+408 MVMDKAPNVTGHL
-421 TLDQVLEADAEARR
+421 SLEQVLEADKEARL

>member
-1 MTKNKLNIAILL
+1 MKKVCLLGATGSIGTSTLDVLEQHSDLFTLHSL
-13 AASTLCAASCNS
+13 AANSSWQKVAEIVRKRHVKRVCMFDETAAAALKKELGMEVLVGMEGLRELAADPEV
-25 YDIASRQQEPGPA
+25 DI
-38 ASSKS
+38 
-43 LITFAAGC
+43 
-51 ADQAPQKT
+51 
-59 AYQAGEAG
+59 
-67 TVAWINGD
+67 
-75 RISIFPVETTSNDLG
+75 
-90 TVINANGA
+90 VIN
-98 SCQITGLTDNA
+98 S
-109 SGYYA
+109 
-114 LYPFDSKVICNYG
+114 
-127 KISGLKIP
+127 
-135 SKQVA
+135 
-140 AAGQYDPKADIIINA
+140 

-169 ECGKH
+169 EQGKH

-212 FQCLEGGNREKE
+212 FQCLEGGKREKE

-290 EQIKVVVHP
+290 DQIKVVVHP

-327 QVALTWPDRLPLKT
+327 QVALTWPDRLQLETK
-341 NRLDLPTL
+341 RLDLPTL

-358 FNKFRCLALAFEAG
+358 FEKFRCLALAFDAG

-408 MVMEKAPNVTGHL
+408 KVMAKAPDVTGRL
-421 TLDQVLEADAEARR
+421 SLDQVLEADAEARR
-435 MTEGFLK
+435 MTVDFLK

>member
-1 MTKNKLNIAILL
+1 MKNVVLLGATGSIGTSSVDVIHQHSDIFNLYAVAANSSVEKVAEIVRKYNVERVCMFNEAAAKELEGVLGKKVLAGMDGLCEL
-13 AASTLCAASCNS
+13 AA
-25 YDIASRQQEPGPA
+25 
-38 ASSKS
+38 
-43 LITFAAGC
+43 
-51 ADQAPQKT
+51 
-59 AYQAGEAG
+59 
-67 TVAWINGD
+67 
-75 RISIFPVETTSNDLG
+75 
-90 TVINANGA
+90 
-98 SCQITGLTDNA
+98 
-109 SGYYA
+109 
-114 LYPFDSKVICNYG
+114 
-127 KISGLKIP
+127 
-135 SKQVA
+135 
-140 AAGQYDPKADIIINA
+140 DPKADIIINA

-169 ECGKH
+169 EHGKH

-212 FQCLEGGNREKE
+212 FQCLEGGKRESE

-290 EQIKVVVHP
+290 DQIKVVVHP

-327 QVALTWPDRLPLKT
+327 QVALTWPDRLKLETK
-341 NRLDLPTL
+341 RLDLPTL

-358 FNKFRCLALAFEAG
+358 FNKFRCLALAFDAG

-408 MVMEKAPNVTGHL
+408 MVMDKAPNVTGHL
-421 TLDQVLEADAEARR
+421 SLEQVLEADKEARR
-435 MTEGFLK
+435 MTEDFLIRK